1 MLSLLQTFKQWHE
14 SKVSARAKEQE
25 STLAERKR
33 KGIMTGKEIFAQA
46 SPTCRHPARRTQ
58 VCEPMLK
65 ANGTASH
72 SSQLQLSVSA

>member
-1 MLSLLQTFKQWHE
+1 MLSRLQTFKQWHE

-46 SPTCRHPARRTQ
+46 SPTCKHPACRAPM
-58 VCEPMLK
+58 CEPMSK
-65 ANGTASH
+65 ATGTASH
-72 SSQLQLSVSA
+72 HS

>member
-1 MLSLLQTFKQWHE
+1 MLSCLQTFKQWHE

-46 SPTCRHPARRTQ
+46 SPTCKHPARKAPL
-58 VCEPMLK
+58 CEPTLK
-65 ANGTASH
+65 ANGAASH
-72 SSQLQLSVSA
+72 HC